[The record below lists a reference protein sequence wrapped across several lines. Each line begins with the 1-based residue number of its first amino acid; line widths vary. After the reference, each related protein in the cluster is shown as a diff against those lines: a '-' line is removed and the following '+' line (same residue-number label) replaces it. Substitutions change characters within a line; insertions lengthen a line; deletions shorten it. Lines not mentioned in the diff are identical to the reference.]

1 MGRPSPCQGGAGRDD
16 ALNVAYDGFV
26 SRHINRRFS
35 RPIARLLAHT
45 PVTPNQVSLLS
56 LVIAVGSLA
65 LFFNDHPLWAGG
77 AVQASSIVDG
87 VDGDLAR
94 HKNIATRFGGFFDAI
109 LDRYSDV
116 AILGGLT
123 YWSVTFEER
132 LSPEPTAIIGVL
144 AIVGALMI
152 SYSRAR
158 AEASL
163 GFTFQGLAG
172 NLASRDSRLLIVMI
186 GAILGQGLACLAVIA
201 VLSNSMVL
209 WRLAVAR
216 SRS

>member
-1 MGRPSPCQGGAGRDD
+1 M
-16 ALNVAYDGFV
+16 
-26 SRHINRRFS
+26 
-35 RPIARLLAHT
+35 
-45 PVTPNQVSLLS
+45 
-56 LVIAVGSLA
+56 
-65 LFFNDHPLWAGG
+65 
-77 AVQASSIVDG
+77 
-87 VDGDLAR
+87 
-94 HKNIATRFGGFFDAI
+94 ATRFGGFFDAL

-132 LSPEPTAIIGVL
+132 LSSESTAIIGVL

-163 GFTFQGLAG
+163 GFTFQGVAG
-172 NLASRDSRLLIVMI
+172 KLASRDSRLLIVMI
-186 GAILGQGLACLAVIA
+186 GAISGQGLACLALIA

-216 SRS
+216 SRF

>member
-1 MGRPSPCQGGAGRDD
+1 M
-16 ALNVAYDGFV
+16 
-26 SRHINRRFS
+26 
-35 RPIARLLAHT
+35 T
-45 PVTPNQVSLLS
+45 
-56 LVIAVGSLA
+56 
-65 LFFNDHPLWAGG
+65 
-77 AVQASSIVDG
+77 
-87 VDGDLAR
+87 
-94 HKNIATRFGGFFDAI
+94 TRFGGFFDAI

-123 YWSVTFEER
+123 YWSVSFEER
-132 LSPEPTAIIGVL
+132 LSSEAAAIIGVL

-158 AEASL
+158 AEVSF
-163 GFTFQGLAG
+163 GFTFQGVAG
-172 NLASRDSRLLIVMI
+172 NLASRDARLLIVMI

>member
-1 MGRPSPCQGGAGRDD
+1 M
-16 ALNVAYDGFV
+16 NVAFDGFV
-26 SRHINRRFS
+26 SRHFNRRLS
-35 RPIARLLAHT
+35 RPIARLLVHT
-45 PVTPNQVSLLS
+45 PATPNQVSLFS
-56 LVIAVGSLA
+56 FAIALGSLA
-65 LFFNDHPLWAGG
+65 LFLNDYPLWAGI

-94 HKNIATRFGGFFDAI
+94 GKNMATQFGGFFDAL

-132 LSPEPTAIIGVL
+132 LSPESTVIIGVL

-163 GFTFQGLAG
+163 GFNFQGVAG
-172 NLASRDSRLLIVMI
+172 SLASRDSRLLIVMI
-186 GAILGQGLACLAVIA
+186 GAALGQGLATLALIA
-201 VLSNSMVL
+201 ALSNIMVL
-209 WRLAVAR
+209 WRLVVAR
-216 SRS
+216 SRSS

>member
-1 MGRPSPCQGGAGRDD
+1 M
-16 ALNVAYDGFV
+16 
-26 SRHINRRFS
+26 
-35 RPIARLLAHT
+35 
-45 PVTPNQVSLLS
+45 
-56 LVIAVGSLA
+56 
-65 LFFNDHPLWAGG
+65 
-77 AVQASSIVDG
+77 
-87 VDGDLAR
+87 
-94 HKNIATRFGGFFDAI
+94 ATRFGGFFDAL

-132 LSPEPTAIIGVL
+132 LSSEPTAIIGVL

-163 GFTFQGLAG
+163 GFTFQGVAG

-186 GAILGQGLACLAVIA
+186 GAISGQGLACLALIA

-216 SRS
+216 SRF

>member
-1 MGRPSPCQGGAGRDD
+1 M
-16 ALNVAYDGFV
+16 NVAFDGFV
-26 SRHINRRFS
+26 SRHFNRRLS
-35 RPIARLLAHT
+35 RPIARLLAYT
-45 PVTPNQVSLLS
+45 PATPNQVSLLS
-56 LVIAVGSLA
+56 FAIALGSLA
-65 LFFNDHPLWAGG
+65 LFLNDYPLWAGI

-94 HKNIATRFGGFFDAI
+94 RKNMATPFGGFFDAL

-132 LSPEPTAIIGVL
+132 LSPESTVIIGVL

-163 GFTFQGLAG
+163 GFNFQGIAG
-172 NLASRDSRLLIVMI
+172 SLASRDSRLLIVMI
-186 GAILGQGLACLAVIA
+186 GAALGQGLATLALIA
-201 VLSNSMVL
+201 ALSNIMVL

-216 SRS
+216 SRSS

>member
-1 MGRPSPCQGGAGRDD
+1 M
-16 ALNVAYDGFV
+16 NVAYDGFV

-45 PVTPNQVSLLS
+45 PVTPNQISLLS

-65 LFFNDHPLWAGG
+65 LFFNDHPLWAGV

-163 GFTFQGLAG
+163 GFIFQGLAG

-186 GAILGQGLACLAVIA
+186 GAILGQGLACLVVIA

>member
-1 MGRPSPCQGGAGRDD
+1 M
-16 ALNVAYDGFV
+16 NVAFDGFV
-26 SRHINRRFS
+26 SRHLNRRIS
-35 RPIARLLAHT
+35 RPIARLLTHT
-45 PVTPNQVSLLS
+45 PATPNQVSLLS
-56 LVIAVGSLA
+56 FAIALGSLA
-65 LFFNDHPLWAGG
+65 LFLSDYPLWAGI
-77 AVQASSIVDG
+77 AVQSSSIIDG

-94 HKNIATRFGGFFDAI
+94 SKNMATQFGGFFDAI

-123 YWSVTFEER
+123 YWSVNFEER
-132 LSPEPTAIIGVL
+132 LSSESTVIIGVL
-144 AIVGALMI
+144 AIVGAMMI

-163 GFTFQGLAG
+163 GFNFQGVAG

-186 GAILGQGLACLAVIA
+186 GAVLGQGLVTLALIA
-201 VLSNSMVL
+201 ALSNSMVL

>member
-1 MGRPSPCQGGAGRDD
+1 MS
-16 ALNVAYDGFV
+16 VAHDGFV

-35 RPIARLLAHT
+35 RPIARLLAYT

-56 LVIAVGSLA
+56 FFIALGSLA
-65 LFFNDHPLWAGG
+65 LFLNDHPLWAGV

-94 HKNIATRFGGFFDAI
+94 SKGMATRFGGFFDAL

-116 AILGGLT
+116 VILGGLT
-123 YWSVTFEER
+123 YWSVTFEDR
-132 LSPEPTAIIGVL
+132 LSSESTAIIGVL

-163 GFTFQGLAG
+163 GFTFRGVAG
-172 NLASRDSRLLIVMI
+172 NLASSDSRLLIVMI
-186 GAILGQGLACLAVIA
+186 GAILSQGLACLAVIA
-201 VLSNSMVL
+201 FLSNSMVL

-216 SRS
+216 RRS